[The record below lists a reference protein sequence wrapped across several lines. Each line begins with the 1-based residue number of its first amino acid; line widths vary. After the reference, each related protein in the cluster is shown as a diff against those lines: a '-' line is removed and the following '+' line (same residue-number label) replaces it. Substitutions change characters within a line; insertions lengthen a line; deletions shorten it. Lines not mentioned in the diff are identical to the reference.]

1 MAVKEGRIQ
10 NKERLCLKPKLD
22 QMKFILLEVGSGFL
36 PLQRLGEMNAVMHTK
51 KKFFY
56 WMKG

>member
-22 QMKFILLEVGSGFL
+22 QIKKFILLEVGTGFL
-36 PLQRLGEMNAVMHTK
+36 PLQMLEKMTAGMHTK
-51 KKFFY
+51 KI
-56 WMKG
+56 

>member
-22 QMKFILLEVGSGFL
+22 QMKFILLEVGSGFQ
-36 PLQRLGEMNAVMHTK
+36 PLQMLEKMTAGMHTK
-51 KKFFY
+51 KI
-56 WMKG
+56 